1 MSTKGFAVP
10 EVIPFELLAEN
21 QCGQIV
27 EIIGPSIWQQR
38 LEELGLRT
46 GKEIRLVRRGEPC
59 IVGIDDQR
67 ISLRIQSDTMILV
80 EVDSASPRS

>member
-1 MSTKGFAVP
+1 MSTEGVAVP
-10 EVIPFELLAEN
+10 EVIPFELLGES

-27 EIIGPSIWQQR
+27 EIVGPSDWQQR
-38 LEELGLRT
+38 LEELGLRA

-80 EVDSASPRS
+80 EINSTSSRF